1 MKRQPD
7 IRVSR
12 KENTDPLP
20 DFTFNRYHKAEM
32 DRLIRREK
40 SKRNGEILRT
50 ILNDKLTPIKFGQN
64 LTSTKCNSECDQDEI
79 SYNPIDKTNFTEG
92 KEQIKL
98 PGGPSQNISKIK
110 GGSINPDQMR
120 NLMLL
125 ENEVQALSCSQTP
138 TKNKKI
144 IDGLTTTVAE
154 SGSPKIIQL
163 PLDEGSVHWGS
174 VANISGVQT
183 PSQSLYTPFLVQD
196 IFETPNN
203 NNRISG
209 TDFIDGKRMDQIKLS
224 GGTSEDI
231 EKMKGGRISGGKMRN
246 SVLLEKEFQVL
257 PCLQTPIKDTVIVR
271 TNIVEG
277 KTTVSNKITQEGCE
291 ADGMHCYPDI
301 SLPEENVDV
310 ASPKVSVIVS
320 PSLDSCR
327 KKEPSIVSVAPSK
340 SSCSNLSALFDQALD
355 VNISSKGKEKKP

>member
-1 MKRQPD
+1 MLLVTKRQPD

-12 KENTDPLP
+12 KENADPLQ
-20 DFTFNRYHKAEM
+20 DFTVNLYQKAEM
-32 DRLIRREK
+32 DRQIRREIG
-40 SKRNGEILRT
+40 KRNGKILQT
-50 ILNDKLTPIKFGQN
+50 ILNDKLTPIQREQN
-64 LTSTKCNSECDQDEI
+64 LASTKCNSECDQDEI
-79 SYNPIDKTNFTEG
+79 SYNSIDKTNFTEG
-92 KEQIKL
+92 KRKEQIKL
-98 PGGPSQNISKIK
+98 PGGTSENIAKIK
-110 GGSINPDQMR
+110 GGSINPDKMR

-125 ENEVQALSCSQTP
+125 DNEVQALSCFQTP
-138 TKNKKI
+138 TKNRKI
-144 IDGLTTTVAE
+144 VDGLTTTVAE
-154 SGSPKIIQL
+154 SGSPNVFQL

-183 PSQSLYTPFLVQD
+183 PYLVQD
-196 IFETPNN
+196 IFETPN

-231 EKMKGGRISGGKMRN
+231 EKIKEGRISGGKMRN

-257 PCLQTPIKDTVIVR
+257 PRLQTPIKDTVIAR
-271 TNIVEG
+271 KNIVEG

-301 SLPEENVDV
+301 SLPEENVGV

-320 PSLDSCR
+320 PSLNSCR

-355 VNISSKGKEKKP
+355 VNISSKGK